1 MAKYLDYDGLSKLWS
16 KIGDHFVKKTG
27 NKSESITGDK
37 KFTGTTTIGGTNIY
51 SATAQVLGTNQNV
64 TKFSGNKIVF
74 QNGATFVGTALDAGL
89 CTRGICGTD
98 TGGTSKS
105 ELYLNYDGNN
115 NYSRKV
121 VLGAGGT
128 GDSLGTNC
136 GFTFCA
142 VRGDEMKNYVKAAI
156 ESYPGVN
163 KKGTVTS
170 IKLNTTYT
178 TALSASSAEEI
189 STSGTF
195 NLHKVS
201 KTGSYNDLNNK
212 PTIPTV
218 NNGKLTIQKNG
229 TNVATFTANQSG
241 DTTANIS
248 VPTKLTDLSD
258 RTFSNIASRGE
269 SFLSWGGQ
277 NFSGSYGPI
286 DACMVPD
293 LGANR
298 FAFIPASAWKIEY
311 SRDSGATWTD
321 YGASDGQKLA
331 LTSEGVALSIGKADG
346 NNKATSAYMLR
357 LTLTTTGV
365 VYSVL
370 NKFLLYVSTN
380 GSSGCYVTI
389 QGRTKANLDAKNDTW
404 VGFVSK
410 VPISGWSGW
419 NVINTN
425 GITTHGNS
433 AGHYAQLRFIFGC
446 ASSNTAYNG
455 LQIQKL
461 FAYGGVGWTVPSNMA
476 KNGHMY
482 KYDYN
487 QNVKF
492 PKKVYVNESKE
503 VLATG
508 QTNTFTGTQAFNSGK
523 IYLGQGDSNSL
534 DLGSDGRINTGNS
547 TLVGFVSGTFTLGH
561 STYNTNIRGKASRPT
576 YNGSDLALKSDI
588 PDISGKANKSDIPTN
603 YVTTNTDQT
612 ITGKKT
618 FNAPANASGEQA
630 TAVFKT
636 ANGGQIIFGKEGPN
650 SGSMIALD
658 QVAGTRRLNFRASA
672 TPGAIVWS
680 QPESN
685 SSLYYDVTNVYFR
698 DCTSVGFNSASTITF
713 SKFAN
718 ASALGTDSS
727 GNLKK
732 VSLAA
737 VATSG
742 SYNDLSNKPT
752 IPDISGKAD
761 KSSLAK
767 VATSGLYSDLSGVPT
782 LSNVARTGSYNDLN
796 NKPNAVTYSTSGSNH
811 YLWAF
816 GGRYKIS
823 APGTLNSDGT
833 YKDVTIITS
842 ENLSSQGLFVPMVG
856 TGSTPMS
863 GDIQIKGEYEGTNAS
878 SGPISGGSGQTHTSP
893 RNADLS
899 LGLKG
904 ISYHYYGNDNTYGG
918 SSGLYTDG
926 VCYKAKETSGG
937 SYSKLDYLLDAGLTV
952 FQYSGQSSANPALSN
967 VKSTTITYDGKL
979 IQREGTTTTIKSI
992 KNLVETGDLDGY
1004 QKTIGSSTD
1013 VTMRT
1018 LSFKNGSSY
1027 SISGIYCTEISLT
1040 LGGSVGNEASA
1051 SFTVS
1056 SSYQSSFANGTW
1068 YFVACPTSGSWINTM
1083 CFGITDKSSTG
1094 GKLWVKRALSA
1105 SQSTYKFTIIM
1116 VRLY

>member
-51 SATAQVLGTNQNV
+51 SAIAQVLGTSQNV
-64 TKFSGNKIVF
+64 THFYGNRIVF

-121 VLGAGGT
+121 VLGAGST
-128 GDSLGTNC
+128 GESLGTGC
-136 GFTFCA
+136 GYTYCA
-142 VRGDEMKNYVKAAI
+142 IRGDEMKKYVTSLGYTKNTGTVTSVSVKI
-156 ESYPGVN
+156 NGVV
-163 KKGTVTS
+163 KGTVTG
-170 IKLNTTYT
+170 
-178 TALSASSAEEI
+178 
-189 STSGTF
+189 SGT
-195 NLHKVS
+195 
-201 KTGSYNDLNNK
+201 
-212 PTIPTV
+212 I
-218 NNGKLTIQKNG
+218 
-229 TNVATFTANQSG
+229 
-241 DTTANIS
+241 
-248 VPTKLTDLSD
+248 
-258 RTFSNIASRGE
+258 
-269 SFLSWGGQ
+269 
-277 NFSGSYGPI
+277 
-286 DACMVPD
+286 D
-293 LGANR
+293 LGT
-298 FAFIPASAWKIEY
+298 Y
-311 SRDSGATWTD
+311 
-321 YGASDGQKLA
+321 
-331 LTSEGVALSIGKADG
+331 LTSHQSLS
-346 NNKATSAYMLR
+346 
-357 LTLTTTGV
+357 
-365 VYSVL
+365 
-370 NKFLLYVSTN
+370 
-380 GSSGCYVTI
+380 
-389 QGRTKANLDAKNDTW
+389 
-404 VGFVSK
+404 
-410 VPISGWSGW
+410 
-419 NVINTN
+419 
-425 GITTHGNS
+425 
-433 AGHYAQLRFIFGC
+433 
-446 ASSNTAYNG
+446 
-455 LQIQKL
+455 
-461 FAYGGVGWTVPSNMA
+461 
-476 KNGHMY
+476 
-482 KYDYN
+482 
-487 QNVKF
+487 
-492 PKKVYVNESKE
+492 
-503 VLATG
+503 
-508 QTNTFTGTQAFNSGK
+508 
-523 IYLGQGDSNSL
+523 
-534 DLGSDGRINTGNS
+534 
-547 TLVGFVSGTFTLGH
+547 
-561 STYNTNIRGKASRPT
+561 
-576 YNGSDLALKSDI
+576 
-588 PDISGKANKSDIPTN
+588 N
-603 YVTTNTDQT
+603 YVTLNTAQT
-612 ITGKKT
+612 ITGVKT
-618 FNAPANASGEQA
+618 FNAPKSASGEQA

-636 ANGGQIIFGKEGPN
+636 ANGGQIILGKEGPN

-685 SSLYYDVTNVYFR
+685 SSLFYDVTNVYFR
-698 DCTSVGFNSASTITF
+698 ECTSISFNSASTITF
-713 SKFAN
+713 NKFTN
-718 ASALGTDSS
+718 ASALGTDAN

-732 VSLAA
+732 V
-737 VATSG
+737 
-742 SYNDLSNKPT
+742 
-752 IPDISGKAD
+752 
-761 KSSLAK
+761 SLAK
-767 VATSGLYSDLSGVPT
+767 VATSGLYNDLSGVPT
-782 LSNVARTGSYNDLN
+782 LSTVARTGSYNDLN
-796 NKPNAVTYSTSGSNH
+796 NKPNAVTYSTSGSNY

-904 ISYHYYGNDNTYGG
+904 ISYHYYGNDKTYGG

-952 FQYSGQSSANPALSN
+952 FQCSGQSSTNPTLSN
-967 VKSTTITYDGKL
+967 VKSATISYDGKL
-979 IQREGTTTTIKSI
+979 TQREGTTTYIKTI
-992 KNLVETGDLDGY
+992 KNLVEIGDLDGY
-1004 QKTIGSSTD
+1004 QKAIGSSTD

-1051 SFTVS
+1051 SFSVS

-1083 CFGITDKSSTG
+1083 CFGITDKSSIG